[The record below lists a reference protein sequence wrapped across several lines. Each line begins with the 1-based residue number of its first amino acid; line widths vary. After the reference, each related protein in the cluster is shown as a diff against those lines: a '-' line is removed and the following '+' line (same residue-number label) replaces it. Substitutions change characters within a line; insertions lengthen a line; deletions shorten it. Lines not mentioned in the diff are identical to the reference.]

1 MTKNELR
8 VVFDTNIL
16 VSAAL
21 SKRSTSRQALRQT
34 QTHGVVL
41 STIETLEELEE
52 VLYRSKFDRYLDD
65 EDRVDFFKEYLERI
79 EPVVVTEAIAECRDP
94 KDNKFLELAVSGNA
108 SHIITGDADLLVMN
122 PFRGI
127 SIVTP
132 QEFLATLSET
142 QRDETPNGE
151 DKS

>member
-21 SKRSTSRQALRQT
+21 SKRSTPRQVLRHA

-132 QEFLATLSET
+132 QDFLDAV
-142 QRDETPNGE
+142 G
-151 DKS
+151 K